1 MLKKSFL
8 LLLVA
13 GLTLAAC
20 NNQGNSES
28 TEAESTETPSDD
40 MGQFA
45 DDEEFQQAH
54 LEPQAIE
61 PPENGEMM
69 SFDTPDGQT
78 GSAFAIMPDNPNG
91 NFLLVIHEWWGL
103 NDHIKWEAGRLAE
116 GLEGVTVLALDMYDG
131 KVATTRDQAGEFM
144 QAVAEERAQSIIQG
158 ALNYAGPEAEIGT
171 IGWCFGGGWSLR
183 ASIMAG
189 DQGEACVMYY
199 GMPVQEADKLA
210 PIEADIL
217 GIFARQDGWITPEV
231 VNKFESL
238 AKATGES
245 IEIHQ
250 YDAAHAFANPSNPE
264 AYDEAATAEANAIA
278 LNFLQERL

>member
-1 MLKKSFL
+1 MFKRFLFL
-8 LLLVA
+8 LLSGCLVFA
-13 GLTLAAC
+13 SC
-20 NNQGNSES
+20 NNQSTSDAGAENSE
-28 TEAESTETPSDD
+28 D
-40 MGQFA
+40 MAQFA
-45 DDEEFQQAH
+45 DDEAFREAH
-54 LEPQAIE
+54 QEPVAIE
-61 PPENGEMM
+61 PPANGEMM
-69 SFDTPDGQT
+69 TFETPDGQT
-78 GSAFAIMPDNPNG
+78 GSAFAIVPENPNG
-91 NFLLVIHEWWGL
+91 NFLFVIHEWWGL
-103 NDHIKWEAGRLAE
+103 NDHVKWEAGRLAE
-116 GLEGVTVLALDMYDG
+116 GLDDVTVLALDIYDG
-131 KVATTRDQAGEFM
+131 KVATSQDQAGQFM
-144 QAVAEERAQSIIQG
+144 QAVKEDRAQAIIQG
-158 ALNYAGPEAEIGT
+158 ALNYAGAEAKIGT

-217 GIFARQDGWITPEV
+217 GIFAKQDGWITPDV

-264 AYDEAATAEANAIA
+264 AYNEEATAEANAIA
-278 LNFLQERL
+278 LSFLLERL